1 MVLAALTP
9 KLANQRGFHAS
20 RRRRLFAFFHARAHI
35 TTAMAESESVT
46 SGQVLFG
53 GFPLFIGDKA
63 FAMDRPRLRKLNIRY
78 IVNTTPPLTSGGV
91 ANFFEKEREV
101 EYLRVPMRDVNT
113 ESVLDHLPKA
123 IEFLD
128 RARIRADGAVLVHCN
143 EGKSRSCAVTVGFL
157 VRTHG
162 RTLAEA
168 LELVRAARPIAEP
181 KEAFLAQLGT
191 LEPAVLPGVDTDGCR
206 ARGKR
211 RAADADSD
219 AGAKRPAIGPQGP
232 PQRAAIGP
240 QGPPE
245 RGAIGPQ
252 GPPER
257 GAIGPQGPP
266 ERAAIGP
273 QRPPERDAIVGPG
286 ESAAE
291 ADDDSQP
298 GAARPLAGPAIGP
311 AIGPARGP
319 AAHSS

>member
-1 MVLAALTP
+1 
-9 KLANQRGFHAS
+9 
-20 RRRRLFAFFHARAHI
+20 
-35 TTAMAESESVT
+35 MADSDSVT
-46 SGQVLFG
+46 AGQVLFG
-53 GFPLFIGDKA
+53 GLKLFIGDKP

-78 IVNTTPPLTSGGV
+78 IVNTTPRLMSGGV

-128 RARIRADGAVLVHCN
+128 RARIRADGAVLIHCN

-191 LEPAVLPGVDTDGCR
+191 LEPAVLPGIDTDSCW

-232 PQRAAIGP
+232 PQRGAIGPQGPPERPAIGPQGPPERGAIGPQGPPQRSAIGP

-257 GAIGPQGPP
+257 GAIGPQGAP
-266 ERAAIGP
+266 ERGANVSPGSSA
-273 QRPPERDAIVGPG
+273 PEP
-286 ESAAE
+286 
-291 ADDDSQP
+291 DDDSQP
-298 GAARPLAGPAIGP
+298 SAARPLAGPAIGP
-311 AIGPARGP
+311 SIGPPIGPARGP
-319 AAHSS
+319 VAHSS

>member
-1 MVLAALTP
+1 
-9 KLANQRGFHAS
+9 
-20 RRRRLFAFFHARAHI
+20 
-35 TTAMAESESVT
+35 MAESESVT

-63 FAMDRPRLRKLNIRY
+63 FAMDRRRLRKLNIRY

-232 PQRAAIGP
+232 PQRAGIGPQGPPERGAIGPQGPPQRDAIGP

-257 GAIGPQGPP
+257 DAIGPQGPP
-266 ERAAIGP
+266 
-273 QRPPERDAIVGPG
+273 QRGAIVGPG
-286 ESAAE
+286 AEAAE
-291 ADDDSQP
+291 ADDDSEP
-298 GAARPLAGPAIGP
+298 GAARPLARPAIGP
-311 AIGPARGP
+311 AIGPAVGPARGP
-319 AAHSS
+319 VAHSS

>member
-1 MVLAALTP
+1 MT
-9 KLANQRGFHAS
+9 
-20 RRRRLFAFFHARAHI
+20 
-35 TTAMAESESVT
+35 VT

-53 GFPLFIGDKA
+53 GFPLFVGDKA

-78 IVNTTPPLTSGGV
+78 IVNATPPLTGGGV
-91 ANFFEKEREV
+91 ANFFEKERDM

-143 EGKSRSCAVTVGFL
+143 EGKSRSCAVAVGFL

-168 LELVRAARPIAEP
+168 LELVRAARPVAEP

-191 LEPAVLPGVDTDGCR
+191 LEPAVLPGVDTDGCS
-206 ARGKR
+206 RGKR
-211 RAADADSD
+211 RVADTDGD
-219 AGAKRPAIGPQGP
+219 AGAKRP
-232 PQRAAIGP
+232 AIGP

-257 GAIGPQGPP
+257 GAIGPQGSP
-266 ERAAIGP
+266 ERGAIGP
-273 QRPPERDAIVGPG
+273 QGPPERGAIGPQGPPERGAIGPQGAHERGAIDGPG
-286 ESAAE
+286 TSAAE
-291 ADDDSQP
+291 PDDDSQP
-298 GAARPLAGPAIGP
+298 VSVQPLAGSAIGP
-311 AIGPARGP
+311 GPP
-319 AAHSS
+319 

>member
-1 MVLAALTP
+1 
-9 KLANQRGFHAS
+9 
-20 RRRRLFAFFHARAHI
+20 
-35 TTAMAESESVT
+35 MADSDSVT
-46 SGQVLFG
+46 AGQVLFG
-53 GFPLFIGDKA
+53 GLKLFIGDKP

-128 RARIRADGAVLVHCN
+128 RARIRADGAVLIHCN

-191 LEPAVLPGVDTDGCR
+191 LEPAVLPGIDTDSCW
-206 ARGKR
+206 ASGKR

-219 AGAKRPAIGPQGP
+219 PGAKRPAIGPQGP
-232 PQRAAIGP
+232 PQRGAIGPQGPPERPAIGPQGAPERGAIGPQGPPQRSAIGP

-257 GAIGPQGPP
+257 GAIGPQEAP
-266 ERAAIGP
+266 ERGANVSPGSSA
-273 QRPPERDAIVGPG
+273 PEP
-286 ESAAE
+286 
-291 ADDDSQP
+291 DDDSQP
-298 GAARPLAGPAIGP
+298 SAARPLAGPAIGP
-311 AIGPARGP
+311 SIGPPIGPARGP
-319 AAHSS
+319 VAHSS